1 MLLQTVEING
11 ENRYLCKERGFLA
24 VYAEGER
31 LGRLPLDDLGLV
43 LAAGHGLTYSNNL
56 LLELSRRGVP
66 LIVCDQG
73 MRPAALFWP
82 VEMHK
87 QQGQRLMAQATASQ
101 PQRKRLWQ
109 ELVQSKIAMQALA
122 AKCRGE
128 NSGHLSE
135 LSRAVRSGDSGNAE
149 ATAARLYWKLLFGPH
164 FLRDRKAGGVNA
176 LLNYGYTILRGLMAR
191 SVMLAG
197 LHPSFSLHHSVE
209 RNALALVD
217 DLMEPFRPM
226 VDLVVLALLDAG
238 EHEPTPAARTSLA
251 ALPILDMKS
260 RKGTTLV
267 AEAAKNLAASL
278 ADALLGKRKKL
289 QLPSALPEISLPE
302 ELMDTTA
309 C

>member
-24 VYAEGER
+24 VYAEGEL

-66 LIVCDQG
+66 LVVCDRG

-82 VEMHK
+82 LESHR
-87 QQGQRLMAQATASQ
+87 QQGQRLAAQAAASL
-101 PQRKRLWQ
+101 PQKKRLWQ
-109 ELVQSKIAMQALA
+109 ELVQAKIEMQALVA
-122 AKCRGE
+122 ASRGVP
-128 NSGHLSE
+128 SGHLE
-135 LSRAVRSGDSGNAE
+135 ALPRAVRSGDIGNVE
-149 ATAARLYWKLLFGPH
+149 AVAARLYWKLLFGPR
-164 FLRDRKAGGVNA
+164 FLRDRKADGVNA
-176 LLNYGYTILRGLMAR
+176 LLNYGYTVLRGLMAR

-197 LHPSFSLHHSVE
+197 LHPSFSLHHSTE

-226 VDLVVLALLDAG
+226 VDLMVLALMDAG
-238 EHEPTPAARTSLA
+238 EQEPSPLARTSLA
-251 ALPILDMKS
+251 ALPVLDMKL
-260 RKGTTLV
+260 RKGTTTV
-267 AEAAKNLAASL
+267 AETTKNLAASL
-278 ADALLGKRKKL
+278 ADTLLGKRKKL
-289 QLPSALPEISLPE
+289 LLPRTLPEISLPG
-302 ELMDTTA
+302 ELMESPP

>member
-1 MLLQTVEING
+1 MMLQTVEING

-24 VYAEGER
+24 VYAKGEL

-66 LIVCDQG
+66 LIVCDRG

-82 VEMHK
+82 VEMHR
-87 QQGQRLMAQATASQ
+87 QQGQRLAAQAAASL
-101 PQRKRLWQ
+101 PQKKRLWQ
-109 ELVQSKIAMQALA
+109 ELVQAKIKMQALA
-122 AKCRGE
+122 AASRGAD
-128 NSGHLSE
+128 SGHLTE
-135 LSRAVRSGDSGNAE
+135 FARAVRSGDAGNVE
-149 ATAARLYWKLLFGPH
+149 AAAARLYWKLLFGPR
-164 FLRDRKAGGVNA
+164 FLRDRKAAGVNA

-226 VDLVVLALLDAG
+226 IDLVVLALQNAG
-238 EHEPTPAARTSLA
+238 EQEPTPVARTSLA
-251 ALPILDMKS
+251 ALPVLDMKS
-260 RKGTTLV
+260 RKGTTTV
-267 AEAAKNLAASL
+267 AESAKNLAASL
-278 ADALLGKRKKL
+278 ADTLLGKRKKL
-289 QLPSALPEISLPE
+289 LLPSALPDIALPE
-302 ELMDTTA
+302 ELMDTSA